1 MAGPVIIKTTFLL
14 RRGSEEEW
22 VTKNPILKYGEPGIA
37 VDTMNFKIGDGE
49 TPWNDLDSISGG
61 LAEPID
67 CVDAGTTPYGVVWNT
82 GEGAVTGTLNTEDAE
97 SAFYFVPSSTTGT
110 QAQGQY
116 ERSLTGGAIV
126 YFPYGENWFKFT
138 ATEFDI
144 REKAVRYLISASGDQ
159 YTYEQIASLHNLEIR
174 SVNELPTASID
185 TLNAIYLVP
194 SASGETKEEYVT
206 VVDTVQGETVYSW
219 DQIGDTEIDLS
230 GYAHKIVGGT
240 TGNLVAFD
248 NTGDL
253 VDSGSKVSDFQSKI
267 QYVTLEHGSGTLTQA
282 QHDILFAQNGYA
294 CIVYQDVNGQSI
306 LERSGVSGSVFYW
319 TATEINGNQLLT
331 KQIGVNFTTDAWE
344 YSVKEL
350 EEKIDLIEI
359 DTSTLPATLNQT
371 TYNTLFS
378 SKLNKI
384 VDIAQDNHHTRNRVY
399 SYVDDIFDDVA
410 EKTYTRFGC
419 TYNDGTIIKRSII
432 TVDRSNRSCSA
443 PVDYFFTAGDNINI
457 SNNVI
462 SYSGIEFIDKTTSQ
476 IENTPLTQ
484 DEIAKLISGKAAIR
498 ISYGS
503 DSGVYYLVGNSDYDN
518 KLVLVKISPAPH
530 VYASANRLRL
540 SALIYNKTTGAL
552 VKQSLYASRDIVVA
566 GNIETNSITKFSS
579 DSSSQKGAEIVAA
592 TAGTDYIAPGDSR
605 LIPSGGTT
613 GQFLAKS
620 SNSNYATEWITI
632 PRLYSVSTA
641 TELED
646 LVEDLPDDLF
656 AIEISENQE
665 EDNCLL
671 WQDAIGLAIDEEFDG
686 PYITKEQEHIAGIFY
701 VEATSE
707 NSADLRTAYGSLSF
721 SIATDAETGIPR
733 IYWGDWISDAFATN
747 TSVDEKLNNIL
758 RIYDIYEIVEILE
771 AGDPLPDNLLAIE
784 ISERD
789 VDAFRNIYEYSY
801 ELRSCIY
808 VTSPGYGSSIEV
820 PSPFRVFVNTPSE
833 PEELPSG
840 TIKTAVGER
849 SFHGETDAE
858 TGDSTIIY
866 GDWISNVFITQEEK
880 ITNVANINSN
890 VNVPTGAVV
899 KSYVDTAVSAS
910 ALVVQP
916 EYDAEHDDW
925 KILDEDEAEE
935 IVSILSNETQ
945 KTLILEFLGDHEE
958 LEPSRRETVNRWEPY
973 SENSWDIT
981 TEHNTYGLLFET
993 DAETGVSRITLFNQ
1007 ISDLPKVFEVCLNKN
1022 DWEENEQ
1029 VVEHKY
1035 FFAEGFVYSV
1045 EPKTNMD
1052 NVIATEAEIE
1062 AIEVTYGE
1070 MTFAYGGTA
1079 PSANVTFIVRAERAE
1094 IEGPVEPSI
1103 TAKSIITTLSYDSE
1117 DNQVLTPPVDVEEVY
1132 AAVLN
1137 GELYYIVL
1145 TYPDGMVSQSVINEV
1160 VTNNS
1165 GTYAIKFNFGTIGLE
1180 DGNQFID
1187 IDVR

>member
-384 VDIAQDNHHTRNRVY
+384 VDIAQDDHHTRNRVY

-419 TYNDGTIIKRSII
+419 TYSDGNDIIRSII
-432 TVDRSNRSCSA
+432 VIDRSNRSCAA
-443 PVDYFFTAGDNINI
+443 PVDYLLNQSYSAGDNINI

-462 SYSGIEFIDKTTSQ
+462 SYSGIEFIDKTPNQ
-476 IENTPLTQ
+476 VEYTPLTQ

-498 ISYGS
+498 IPSSYGS
-503 DSGVYYLVGNSDYDN
+503 TSGIYYLISDYDN
-518 KLVLVKISPAPH
+518 KLILAKFEPAPGL
-530 VYASANRLRL
+530 YAEAGRIKL
-540 SALIYNKTTGAL
+540 ATLIFNKTTGAL
-552 VKQSLYASRDIVVA
+552 VKQNIYASRDIVVA
-566 GNIETNSITKFSS
+566 TNIESSRITKFDTNS
-579 DSSSQKGAEIVAA
+579 DSQKGAGLIPAV
-592 TAGTDYIAPGDSR
+592 AGTDYIAPGDSR

-613 GQFLAKS
+613 GQFLVKS
-620 SNSNYATEWITI
+620 SDSNYATEWE
-632 PRLYSVSTA
+632 SV
-641 TELED
+641 
-646 LVEDLPDDLF
+646 P
-656 AIEISENQE
+656 
-665 EDNCLL
+665 
-671 WQDAIGLAIDEEFDG
+671 
-686 PYITKEQEHIAGIFY
+686 
-701 VEATSE
+701 
-707 NSADLRTAYGSLSF
+707 
-721 SIATDAETGIPR
+721 
-733 IYWGDWISDAFATN
+733 
-747 TSVDEKLNNIL
+747 
-758 RIYDIYEIVEILE
+758 RIYDIYEIADILD
-771 AGDPLPDNLLAIE
+771 AGDPLPSDLLAIQ
-784 ISERD
+784 
-789 VDAFRNIYEYSY
+789 IYEEDGEAFWLIYNNSVALSNCFY
-801 ELRSCIY
+801 ISKQYYGGPIELPY
-808 VTSPGYGSSIEV
+808 
-820 PSPFRVFVNTPSE
+820 PFRVNVLECEDYRLN
-833 PEELPSG
+833 G
-840 TIKTAVGER
+840 IIYTAIGNRPFYAEKDV
-849 SFHGETDAE
+849 E
-858 TGDSTIIY
+858 TGDSIVVY
-866 GDWISNVFITQEEK
+866 GDWTSDTFITQSEK
-880 ITNVANINSN
+880 ITDVDYIDSN

-899 KSYVDTAVSAS
+899 KEYVDS
-910 ALVVQP
+910 
-916 EYDAEHDDW
+916 
-925 KILDEDEAEE
+925 
-935 IVSILSNETQ
+935 
-945 KTLILEFLGDHEE
+945 
-958 LEPSRRETVNRWEPY
+958 
-973 SENSWDIT
+973 T
-981 TEHNTYGLLFET
+981 T
-993 DAETGVSRITLFNQ
+993 
-1007 ISDLPKVFEVCLNKN
+1007 PKVFEVTLNK
-1022 DWEENEQ
+1022 DSWEDNEQ
-1029 VVEHKY
+1029 VVEHTN
-1035 FFAEGFVYSV
+1035 FFADGVLYSV
-1045 EPKTNMD
+1045 ESKTNLD
-1052 NVIATEAEIE
+1052 NIIATEAEIE
-1062 AIEVTYGE
+1062 AIEVTDGE

-1079 PSANVTFIVRAERAE
+1079 PSANVTFVIRAELVE
-1094 IEGPVEPSI
+1094 IEEPVEPPI